1 MGYWS
6 LPSTKGEQP
15 PVPHRGGPHP
25 CTAINLEYGS
35 ARYAERK
42 AHMMASN
49 NRPAVSNVE
58 MDLSGRTL
66 SFETGLV
73 AQQADG
79 AVVVRYGDS
88 TVLTTVVGEREPNA
102 SVGFFPLTV
111 DYEERMYAAGKIPG
125 GFIKREGRPTEAA
138 TLAARLTD
146 RPIRPLFPK
155 GYKSEVQ
162 VITTVMSA
170 DRENDPD
177 ILSINGASAALT
189 LSQIPWDGPIG
200 AVRVGY
206 IDGEIVVNPTES
218 DLAASTLDMVVAGTH
233 DAIMM
238 VEGESDQVSE
248 ETLVAGIERAHDEIR
263 RIVDLQLELQRQSGK
278 EKWLFEA
285 PATNETV
292 ESRVRDFLGDRLR
305 ATINNPD
312 KVLRLEGTSNL
323 REELLAQLA
332 APGDEESVP
341 LVSKEIMDAFEA
353 ILKEEVRRSILDEGI
368 RPDGRRT
375 DEIRAIWI
383 ETGYLPR
390 THGSAIFTRGQT
402 QVITI
407 VTLGSTAE
415 EQRLDSIGPE
425 ESKRYIHH
433 YNFPPFSVGEVRR
446 LRGTSRRDIGHGAL
460 AERALLAVIPD
471 ADAFPYTMRLV
482 SEVVSSNG
490 STSMASVCGSTLALM
505 DAGVPIAAPVAGIA
519 MGLITESGTNRYAI
533 LSDIQG
539 MEDALGD
546 MDFKVAGTADGVTAI
561 QMDIKVK
568 GITSEIMREALTQAR
583 EGRLFILGEMARAI
597 EKPRGELSKFAP
609 RVIRLKINP
618 EKIGAVIGPGGKMIR
633 SIQEETGT
641 RIDIE
646 DDGTVSVAST
656 EPTGAEAAIQRI
668 LGLTQELRI
677 ERGEIYNG
685 KVVSIMPYG
694 AFVEIL
700 PGKDGLVHISE
711 LSEDPAIRVNRV
723 EDVLSVGDEIT
734 VMVTEV
740 APNGKVSLSRRAA
753 LTGQLPEPKPERP
766 PRRDDDR
773 GERGPRRD
781 DRAFRGGPG
790 ARQDAPPRQQ
800 ISSPGEEV
808 LARPG
813 DSRRRPLSSGD
824 QN

>member
-1 MGYWS
+1 
-6 LPSTKGEQP
+6 
-15 PVPHRGGPHP
+15 
-25 CTAINLEYGS
+25 
-35 ARYAERK
+35 
-42 AHMMASN
+42 MMASN
-49 NRPAVSNVE
+49 NRPPVSRVE
-58 MDLSGRTL
+58 LELSGRTM

-170 DRENDPD
+170 DQENDPD
-177 ILSINGASAALT
+177 ILSINGASAALM

-200 AVRVGY
+200 AVRVGL
-206 IDGEIVVNPTES
+206 IDGEITINPTQS
-218 DLAASTLDMVVAGTH
+218 DLADSTLDMVVAGTR

-238 VEGESDQVSE
+238 VEGESDQVPE
-248 ETLVAGIERAHDEIR
+248 ETLVAGIERAHEEIG
-263 RIVDLQLELQRQSGK
+263 RIVDAQIELQRQAGK
-278 EKWLFEA
+278 EKWPFQA

-292 ESRVRDFLGDRLR
+292 ESRVREFLGDRLR

-323 REELLAQLA
+323 REELLAHLA

-341 LVSKEIMDAFEA
+341 LVSNEIMDAFEA
-353 ILKEEVRRSILDEGI
+353 ILKEEVRSSILDDGM

-375 DEIRAIWI
+375 DEIRPIWI

-402 QVITI
+402 QVITT

-425 ESKRYIHH
+425 DRKRYIHH

-460 AERALLAVIPD
+460 AERALLAVIPN
-471 ADAFPYTMRLV
+471 ADEFPYTMRLV

-505 DAGVPIAAPVAGIA
+505 DAGVPISAPVAGIA
-519 MGLITESGTNRYAI
+519 MGLITEPETNRYAI

-546 MDFKVAGTADGVTAI
+546 MDFKVAGTAEGVTAI

-568 GITSEIMREALTQAR
+568 GITAAIMREALTQAR
-583 EGRLFILGEMARAI
+583 EGRLFILGEMAQAI
-597 EKPRGELSKFAP
+597 EKPRGELSRFAP

-711 LSEDPAIRVNRV
+711 LSEDPSVRVNRV
-723 EDVLSVGDEIT
+723 EDVLTVGDEIT

-781 DRAFRGGPG
+781 DRGFRSGPG
-790 ARQDAPPRQQ
+790 TRQDTPRQEQ
-800 ISSPGEEV
+800 PGGGAEV

-813 DSRRRPLSSGD
+813 DSRRRPLIPGGQD
-824 QN
+824 

>member
-1 MGYWS
+1 MPNNN
-6 LPSTKGEQP
+6 LP
-15 PVPHRGGPHP
+15 PVSRV
-25 CTAINLEYGS
+25 A
-35 ARYAERK
+35 
-42 AHMMASN
+42 
-49 NRPAVSNVE
+49 
-58 MDLSGRTL
+58 MDFAGRTL

-102 SVGFFPLTV
+102 AVGFFPLTV

-170 DRENDPD
+170 DQENDPD

-206 IDGEIVVNPTES
+206 IDGQIAINPTES
-218 DLAASTLDMVVAGTH
+218 DLANSSLDMVVAGTS

-248 ETLVAGIERAHDEIR
+248 ETIVAGIERAHEEIR
-263 RIVDLQLELQRQSGK
+263 RIVDLQLELQHQAGK
-278 EKWLFEA
+278 EKWLFEP
-285 PATNETV
+285 PAANESV

-323 REELLAQLA
+323 REELLAHLA
-332 APGDEESVP
+332 APGDEETVP

-353 ILKEEVRRSILDEGI
+353 ILKEEVRSSILEDGT

-375 DEIRAIWI
+375 NEIRPIWI
-383 ETGYLPR
+383 DTGYLPR

-402 QVITI
+402 QVITT

-425 ESKRYIHH
+425 DRKRYIHH

-471 ADAFPYTMRLV
+471 AETFPYTMRLV

-505 DAGVPIAAPVAGIA
+505 DAGVPISAPVAGIA
-519 MGLITESGTNRYAI
+519 MGLVTDAEANRYAI

-568 GITSEIMREALTQAR
+568 GITAEIMREALTQAQ
-583 EGRLFILGEMARAI
+583 EGRLFILGEMAQAI
-597 EKPRGELSKFAP
+597 DKPRGELSKFAP

-656 EPTGAEAAIQRI
+656 ESAGADAAIQRI

-723 EDVLSVGDEIT
+723 EDVLSVGDQIT

-753 LTGQLPEPKPERP
+753 LTGQLPDPKPERP

-773 GERGPRRD
+773 GDRGPRRD
-781 DRAFRGGPG
+781 DRGFRGGPG
-790 ARQDAPPRQQ
+790 GRPEGAPRQDQARPVQ
-800 ISSPGEEV
+800 EV

-813 DSRRRPLSSGD
+813 DSRRHP
-824 QN
+824 QNPGGQE

>member
-1 MGYWS
+1 M
-6 LPSTKGEQP
+6 P
-15 PVPHRGGPHP
+15 
-25 CTAINLEYGS
+25 
-35 ARYAERK
+35 
-42 AHMMASN
+42 SN
-49 NRPAVSNVE
+49 NRPAVSRVE
-58 MDLSGRTL
+58 MDLAGRTL

-79 AVVVRYGDS
+79 AAVVRYGDS

-170 DRENDPD
+170 DQENDPD
-177 ILSINGASAALT
+177 ILSINAASAALT
-189 LSQIPWDGPIG
+189 LSQIPWVGPIG
-200 AVRVGY
+200 AVRVGF
-206 IDGEIVVNPTES
+206 IDGQIVINPTES
-218 DLAASTLDMVVAGTH
+218 DLAGSTLDMVVAGTS

-248 ETLVAGIERAHDEIR
+248 EMIVAGIERAHEEIR
-263 RIVDLQLELQRQSGK
+263 RIVNLQLDLQRQAGK
-278 EKWLFEA
+278 EKWPFEP

-292 ESRVRDFLGDRLR
+292 ELRVRNFLGDRLR

-323 REELLAQLA
+323 REELLAHLA

-341 LVSKEIMDAFEA
+341 LVSTEIMDAFEA
-353 ILKEEVRRSILDEGI
+353 ILKEEVRRSILEDGT

-375 DEIRAIWI
+375 DEIRPIWI

-402 QVITI
+402 QVITT

-425 ESKRYIHH
+425 ERKRYIHH

-471 ADAFPYTMRLV
+471 AEEFPYTMRLV

-505 DAGVPIAAPVAGIA
+505 DAGVPIAEPVAGIA
-519 MGLITESGTNRYAI
+519 MGLVTDAATKRYAI

-546 MDFKVAGTADGVTAI
+546 MDFKVAGTAEGVTAI

-568 GITSEIMREALTQAR
+568 GITPEIMRQALTQAR
-583 EGRLFILGEMARAI
+583 AGRLFILGEMAQAI
-597 EKPRGELSKFAP
+597 DKPRGELSRFAP

-641 RIDIE
+641 RIDID

-656 EPTGAEAAIQRI
+656 ESTGAEAAIQRI

-723 EDVLSVGDEIT
+723 EDVLGVGDEIT

-766 PRRDDDR
+766 ARRDDDR

-781 DRAFRGGPG
+781 DRGFRGGPG
-790 ARQDAPPRQQ
+790 GRSEGPPRQDHLRSGQ
-800 ISSPGEEV
+800 EV

-813 DSRRRPLSSGD
+813 DSRRRPLNPGGED
-824 QN
+824 

>member
-1 MGYWS
+1 M
-6 LPSTKGEQP
+6 P
-15 PVPHRGGPHP
+15 
-25 CTAINLEYGS
+25 
-35 ARYAERK
+35 
-42 AHMMASN
+42 SN
-49 NRPAVSNVE
+49 NRPAVSRVE
-58 MDLSGRTL
+58 MDLAGRTL

-79 AVVVRYGDS
+79 AAVVRYGDS

-170 DRENDPD
+170 DQENDPD
-177 ILSINGASAALT
+177 ILSINAASAALT

-200 AVRVGY
+200 AVRVGF
-206 IDGEIVVNPTES
+206 IDGQIVINPTES
-218 DLAASTLDMVVAGTH
+218 DLAGSTLDMVVAGTS

-248 ETLVAGIERAHDEIR
+248 ETIVAGIERAHEEIR
-263 RIVDLQLELQRQSGK
+263 RIVNLQLDLQRQAGK
-278 EKWLFEA
+278 EKWLFEP
-285 PATNETV
+285 PAANETV
-292 ESRVRDFLGDRLR
+292 ELRVRNFLGDRLR

-323 REELLAQLA
+323 REELLAHLA

-341 LVSKEIMDAFEA
+341 LVSTEIMDAFEA
-353 ILKEEVRRSILDEGI
+353 ILKEEVRRSILEDGT

-375 DEIRAIWI
+375 DEIRPIWI

-402 QVITI
+402 QVITT

-425 ESKRYIHH
+425 ERKRYIHH

-471 ADAFPYTMRLV
+471 AEEFPYTMRLV

-505 DAGVPIAAPVAGIA
+505 DAGVPIAEPVAGIA
-519 MGLITESGTNRYAI
+519 MGLVTDAATKRYAI

-546 MDFKVAGTADGVTAI
+546 MDFKVAGTAEGVTAI

-568 GITSEIMREALTQAR
+568 GITPEIMRQALTQAR
-583 EGRLFILGEMARAI
+583 AGRLFILGEMAQAI
-597 EKPRGELSKFAP
+597 DKPRGELSRFAP

-641 RIDIE
+641 RIDID

-656 EPTGAEAAIQRI
+656 ESTGAEAAIQRI

-766 PRRDDDR
+766 ARRDDDR

-781 DRAFRGGPG
+781 DRGFRGGPG
-790 ARQDAPPRQQ
+790 GRSEGPPRQDHLRSGQ
-800 ISSPGEEV
+800 EV

-813 DSRRRPLSSGD
+813 DSRRRPLNPGGED
-824 QN
+824 

>member
-1 MGYWS
+1 M
-6 LPSTKGEQP
+6 P
-15 PVPHRGGPHP
+15 
-25 CTAINLEYGS
+25 
-35 ARYAERK
+35 
-42 AHMMASN
+42 SN
-49 NRPAVSNVE
+49 NRPTVFRVE
-58 MDLSGRTL
+58 MDLAGRSL

-73 AQQADG
+73 AEQADG
-79 AVVVRYGDS
+79 SVVVRYGDS

-111 DYEERMYAAGKIPG
+111 EYEERMYAAGKIPG

-170 DRENDPD
+170 DQENDPD

-206 IDGEIVVNPTES
+206 VDGAIVINPTES
-218 DLAASTLDMVVAGTH
+218 DLANSTLDMVVAGTS

-248 ETLVAGIERAHDEIR
+248 ETLVTGIQRAHEEIR
-263 RIVDLQLELQRQSGK
+263 RIVNLQLELRRQAGK
-278 EKWLFEA
+278 EKWQFEP
-285 PATNETV
+285 PATNEMV
-292 ESRVRDFLGDRLR
+292 ESRVRTFLGDRLR

-332 APGDEESVP
+332 APGDEEEVP

-353 ILKEEVRRSILDEGI
+353 ILKDEVRGSILEDGT

-375 DEIRAIWI
+375 DEIRPIWI

-402 QVITI
+402 QVITT

-425 ESKRYIHH
+425 DRKRYIHH

-471 ADAFPYTMRLV
+471 AEEFPYTMRLV

-519 MGLITESGTNRYAI
+519 MGLVTEPDSGRYAI

-546 MDFKVAGTADGVTAI
+546 MDFKVAGTAEGVTAI

-568 GITSEIMREALTQAR
+568 GITAEIMREALTQAR
-583 EGRLFILGEMARAI
+583 EGRLFILAEMAKAI
-597 EKPRGELSKFAP
+597 DKPRAELSRFAP

-641 RIDIE
+641 RIDID

-656 EPTGAEAAIQRI
+656 ESTGAEAAIQRI

-773 GERGPRRD
+773 GDRGPRRD
-781 DRAFRGGPG
+781 DRGFRGGPG
-790 ARQDAPPRQQ
+790 GRQEAQPRQDPPPTGQ
-800 ISSPGEEV
+800 EV

-813 DSRRRPLSSGD
+813 DSRRRPMIPGGQD
-824 QN
+824 